1 MFYFQRFF
9 NHSIVRPSSNPHV
22 IAAEVVNSLANG
34 SIEDGGTKDDDSIDT
49 DGTKNNDSID
59 TSAAQTDS
67 SLDADG
73 ASTRLPSLTVN
84 DFKDPWTLKILS
96 ERLPS
101 LVTNFF
107 DDECLFNFNVKWGP
121 EIRINLDVQK
131 EVGFSNGMDF
141 QWDLNHLKS
150 RQQHPDFETHCHT

>member
-1 MFYFQRFF
+1 MTSFLFYFQRFF
-9 NHSIVRPSSNPHV
+9 NHSTVRPSSNPHV
-22 IAAEVVNSLANG
+22 IAAKVVNSLANG
-34 SIEDGGTKDDDSIDT
+34 SIEDGGTKDDDSIDA

-59 TSAAQTDS
+59 TSATQTDS

-73 ASTRLPSLTVN
+73 ESTRLPSLTVN

-101 LVTNFF
+101 MVTNFF

-121 EIRINLDVQK
+121 EIWIYLDFKCAKRGWVFK
-131 EVGFSNGMDF
+131 WYGFPMRSEPF
-141 QWDLNHLKS
+141 KIQTTTS
-150 RQQHPDFETHCHT
+150 